1 VPVEVEVPVA
11 VQRAVPNEVVID
23 VPVAY
28 VNRQTVSG
36 SAIMRD
42 PAYTLSAVAGF
53 GSLDE

>member
-1 VPVEVEVPVA
+1 VPVA